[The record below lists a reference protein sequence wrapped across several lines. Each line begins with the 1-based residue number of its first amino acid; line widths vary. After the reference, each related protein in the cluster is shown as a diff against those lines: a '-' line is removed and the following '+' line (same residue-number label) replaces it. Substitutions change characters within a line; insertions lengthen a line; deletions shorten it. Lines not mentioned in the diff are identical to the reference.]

1 MPESVTSQGA
11 VFFGIPAARGPLKPT
26 IPDYSFESLTKAFK
40 PPRVSSHVNY
50 LIIPDDGTNVK
61 KILSIINILAGGHN
75 IGPSEQG
82 L

>member
-40 PPRVSSHVNY
+40 PPIVSSHLNY
-50 LIIPDDGTNVK
+50 CIISDHGTNVK
-61 KILSIINILAGGHN
+61 KILSIVNILAGGRD
-75 IGPSEQG
+75 IRQSEQ
-82 L
+82 